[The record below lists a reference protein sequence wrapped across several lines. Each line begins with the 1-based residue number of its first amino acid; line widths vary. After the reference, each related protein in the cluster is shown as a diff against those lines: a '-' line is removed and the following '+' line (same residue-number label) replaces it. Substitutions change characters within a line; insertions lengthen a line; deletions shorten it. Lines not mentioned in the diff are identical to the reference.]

1 MCDLGGKI
9 AEDSDKKTAES
20 RSEILRKLEVQ
31 DMRKASEER
40 VRSLLSVSVRDNDG
54 CKSKSKGEGISI
66 GIDEDGDSPSYE
78 CPVEKRY
85 GLGTDRTLQDFE
97 VMCGVSFSSLS
108 VRDRVLPEGVRFL
121 SDDLSGVFTALSQSL
136 SFSGVGATLSSNGA
150 EEQTV
155 EVGRES
161 VIQMEGAGVGA
172 GSSSVLRSM
181 GSVAGDAGCEASNK
195 ALVALSLVQSYLT
208 KR

>member
-1 MCDLGGKI
+1 VCDIGGKI
-9 AEDSDKKTAES
+9 AEDSDKKATENSA
-20 RSEILRKLEVQ
+20 EILRKLEVQ

-40 VRSLLSVSVRDNDG
+40 VRLLLSVSVRDNHG

-66 GIDEDGDSPSYE
+66 GIDEDGNSPSYE

-121 SDDLSGVFTALSQSL
+121 SDDLSGVFNALSQSL
-136 SFSGVGATLSSNGA
+136 SFSGVRVTLSGSGA

-155 EVGRES
+155 EMGRES
-161 VIQMEGAGVGA
+161 VIQTEGAGVGA

-181 GSVAGDAGCEASNK
+181 GSAAGDPGCEASNK

>member
-1 MCDLGGKI
+1 
-9 AEDSDKKTAES
+9 
-20 RSEILRKLEVQ
+20 
-31 DMRKASEER
+31 MRKASEER
-40 VRSLLSVSVRDNDG
+40 SRLLLSVSVRDNDG
-54 CKSKSKGEGISI
+54 CKSKGEGISI
-66 GIDEDGDSPSYE
+66 GVDEDGDSPSYE

-121 SDDLSGVFTALSQSL
+121 SDDLSGVFNALSQSL
-136 SFSGVGATLSSNGA
+136 SFSGVGATLSGNGA

-161 VIQMEGAGVGA
+161 VIQTECASAGA

-181 GSVAGDAGCEASNK
+181 GSAAGDPGCEASNK

>member
-9 AEDSDKKTAES
+9 AEDSDKKAIENSAE
-20 RSEILRKLEVQ
+20 IVRKLEVQ

-40 VRSLLSVSVRDNDG
+40 VRLLLSVSVRDNNG
-54 CKSKSKGEGISI
+54 CKSKGEGISI

-85 GLGTDRTLQDFE
+85 GLGTDRTLRDFE

-108 VRDRVLPEGVRFL
+108 VLDRVLPEGVRFL
-121 SDDLSGVFTALSQSL
+121 SDDLSGVFTALSQCL
-136 SFSGVGATLSSNGA
+136 SFNSVGATLSSNGA

-155 EVGRES
+155 EMGRES
-161 VIQMEGAGVGA
+161 VIQTEGAGVGA

-181 GSVAGDAGCEASNK
+181 GSAAGDPGCEASNK